1 MKKRQ
6 AEWSDNIYIPLTPRT
21 QLQDQVNFWTKD
33 RGSFNIELY
42 LQFCKLKKTFS

>member
-21 QLQDQVNFWTKD
+21 QLQDQVHYWEK
-33 RGSFNIELY
+33 RGSFNLDLY
-42 LQFCKLKKTFS
+42 LRFCKCKKAIS